1 MKRNYLLYA
10 FIVLIQSSCSTNYAF
25 VNDLEDSFQGWID
38 KEQGVTVTAANS
50 TEHKNMPWKPASGPN
65 VVETYNFAF
74 DEYNVSSSY
83 IESIKKQAEFL
94 QDKNYKLRIAGHADE
109 RGSRE
114 YNVSLGWK
122 RAKAIAAYFQQYGV
136 KSDQLVLVSYGKEKP
151 LLSGHNPSAWAKN
164 RRVEIFYEGA

>member
-10 FIVLIQSSCSTNYAF
+10 FIALIQSSCSTNYAF
-25 VNDLEDSFQGWID
+25 VNDLEASFHDWID
-38 KEQGVTVTAANS
+38 NDQGVAVRAANS
-50 TEHKNMPWKPASGPN
+50 NEHKNMPWKPLAGPA
-65 VVETYNFAF
+65 VVQTYNFAF
-74 DEYNVSSSY
+74 DDSNVSSSY
-83 IESIKKQAEFL
+83 IDSIKKQAEFL

-122 RAKAIAAYFQQYGV
+122 RAKAIAAYFEQYGV
-136 KSDQLVLVSYGKEKP
+136 KSDQLILVSYGKEKP

>member
-65 VVETYNFAF
+65 VVETYNF
-74 DEYNVSSSY
+74 
-83 IESIKKQAEFL
+83 
-94 QDKNYKLRIAGHADE
+94 GHADE